1 VGGRLC
7 PGGLR
12 VPPRLGSTPSHSL
25 PALVGERF
33 VMRLTEGDVQNIY
46 RIVREEAWKTAC
58 QEDHFKKA
66 ADGAHKSLVELK
78 KLLAKIK

>member
-1 VGGRLC
+1 
-7 PGGLR
+7 
-12 VPPRLGSTPSHSL
+12 
-25 PALVGERF
+25 
-33 VMRLTEGDVQNIY
+33 MRLTEGDVQNIY